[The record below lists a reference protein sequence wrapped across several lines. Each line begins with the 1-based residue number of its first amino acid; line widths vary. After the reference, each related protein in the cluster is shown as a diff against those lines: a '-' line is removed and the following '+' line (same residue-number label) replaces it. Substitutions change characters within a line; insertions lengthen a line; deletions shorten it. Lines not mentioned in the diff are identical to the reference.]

1 MGAACARR
9 RPLVAEGE
17 TPFWEELDRSKA
29 TAVQK
34 EDPPVAAA
42 GAAGP
47 AGDSEAKAVPNPS
60 PEEEKDEEE
69 LPGEDSVGTAWEW
82 RGCFMMR

>member
-29 TAVQK
+29 PAK
-34 EDPPVAAA
+34 EDPPVAAIGA
-42 GAAGP
+42 GAAG
-47 AGDSEAKAVPNPS
+47 AGDGETKAP
-60 PEEEKDEEE
+60 EEKDEEE
-69 LPGEDSVGTAWEW
+69 LPGEAWGW
-82 RGCFMMR
+82 